1 MTPAGRR
8 YLGMHSDRERTSIAV
23 FDLGGTWFRWG
34 RYAPSRVLLESQR
47 TPAISYLSRPESSA
61 TELQRALTDF
71 VIQRTREMQADN
83 PLGLQSAS
91 VSVGAPVNAHDNTVL
106 GSGPLWGPTA
116 GPFRLENLLREA
128 IPELQWHVLNDVTA
142 LLAPYMD
149 GPAPLRKTLLI
160 TISTGVGSRLYD
172 HRLGRIPY
180 DTTYGVQGEIG
191 HLALTFELDGKVI
204 NRKCECGGWNHLN
217 AFSSGRG
224 IAQILR
230 NLVSVSPRFN
240 TLFPES
246 SELWRQ
252 VNDEYR
258 LQAFKVHLKEGNS
271 VAIELLDALVTP
283 VSRALTAALS
293 LDPEIDRIVITGGV
307 AQGLG
312 RQYRDALQRTF
323 LRDGLY
329 QISDHDPHYLA
340 RRLHWEDPDDSGG
353 LRGAGV
359 YAEMS
364 SQARTRARSQE

>member
-1 MTPAGRR
+1 
-8 YLGMHSDRERTSIAV
+8 MHSDREHTSIAV

-34 RYAPSRVLLESQR
+34 RYAPSRGLLESQR
-47 TPAISYLSRPESSA
+47 TPAISYLSCPESSA
-61 TELQRALTDF
+61 AELQRALTDF
-71 VIQRTREMQADN
+71 VIRRTREMQADSS
-83 PLGLQSAS
+83 LGLQAAS

-116 GPFRLENLLREA
+116 GPFHLEILLSEA

-149 GPAPLRKTLLI
+149 GPAPLRKTLLV
-160 TISTGVGSRLYD
+160 TVSSGVGSRLYD

-217 AFSSGRG
+217 AFASGRG

-230 NLVSVSPRFN
+230 NLASVSPRFV

-246 SELWRQ
+246 SATRWEQ
-252 VNDEYR
+252 ANDEYR
-258 LQAFKVHLKEGNS
+258 LQAFKVQLEEGNS
-271 VAIELLDALVTP
+271 VATDLLNAFVTP

-312 RQYRDALQRTF
+312 RHYRDALQRTF

-329 QISDHDPHYLA
+329 QISNHDPHYLA

-353 LRGAGV
+353 LRGAGL

-364 SQARTRARSQE
+364 PQARARSRSQK

>member
-1 MTPAGRR
+1 MP
-8 YLGMHSDRERTSIAV
+8 SDREQTAIAV

-34 RYAPSRVLLESQR
+34 RYAPSRGLVEFQR

-61 TELQRALTDF
+61 AELQLALTDF
-71 VIQRTREMQADN
+71 IIRRTRAMQIDSQLA
-83 PLGLQSAS
+83 LKSAS

-116 GPFRLENLLREA
+116 SPFRLEELLSEA
-128 IPELQWHVLNDVTA
+128 IPELQWHVVNDVTA

-149 GPAPLRKTLLI
+149 GPAPLRKTLLV

-191 HLALTFELDGKVI
+191 HLTLTFEFDGKVV
-204 NRKCECGGWNHLN
+204 NRSCECGGWNHLN
-217 AFSSGRG
+217 AFASGRG

-230 NLVSVSPRFN
+230 SLSTVSSRFN
-240 TLFPES
+240 PLYPDSPERW
-246 SELWRQ
+246 EQ
-252 VNDEYR
+252 ANDEYR
-258 LQAFKVHLKEGNS
+258 LGAFKIRLEEGSN
-271 VAIELLDALVTP
+271 VATELLDALVTP
-283 VSRALTAALS
+283 ISRTLVAALS

-312 RQYRDALQRTF
+312 KHYRDSLQRTF

-329 QISDHDPHYLA
+329 QISDHDPYYLA
-340 RRLHWEDPDDSGG
+340 RRLQWEDSDETGG
-353 LRGAGV
+353 LRGAGM

-364 SQARTRARSQE
+364 SHARACARN

>member
-1 MTPAGRR
+1 MP
-8 YLGMHSDRERTSIAV
+8 SDREHTAIAV

-34 RYAPSRVLLESQR
+34 RYAPSRGLVESQR
-47 TPAISYLSRPESSA
+47 APAISYLSRPDSSA

-71 VIQRTREMQADN
+71 IIRRTREMQSDS
-83 PLGLQSAS
+83 PLGLRAAS

-106 GSGPLWGPTA
+106 GSGPLWGPTS
-116 GPFRLENLLREA
+116 GPFRLEKLLIEA
-128 IPELQWHVLNDVTA
+128 IPELQWHVVNDVTA

-149 GPAPLRKTLLI
+149 GPAPLRKTLLV

-191 HLALTFELDGKVI
+191 HLTLTFELDGKVI
-204 NRKCECGGWNHLN
+204 NRRCECGGLNHLN
-217 AFSSGRG
+217 AFASGRG

-230 NLVSVSPRFN
+230 SLTTMSSRLHS
-240 TLFPES
+240 LFPASPEHW
-246 SELWRQ
+246 EQ
-252 VNDEYR
+252 ANDEHR
-258 LQAFKVHLKEGNS
+258 LSAFRLRLEEGGN
-271 VAIELLDALVTP
+271 VAAELLDALVTP
-283 VSRALTAALS
+283 ISRTLAAALS

-312 RQYRDALQRTF
+312 KHYRDALQRTF

-340 RRLHWEDPDDSGG
+340 RRLHWEDADDTGG
-353 LRGAGV
+353 LRGAGM

-364 SQARTRARSQE
+364 SHA